1 MTNKTFEEFDDTLD
15 DYLDSSVEYT
25 DTASPKLQR
34 KRIIEEMTEQKRLM
48 EELDEYADW
57 RVA

>member
-1 MTNKTFEEFDDTLD
+1 MAYKTFEEFDDSLD

-34 KRIIEEMTEQKRLM
+34 RRIIEEMNEQKRLM
-48 EELDEYADW
+48 EELDEYGDW
-57 RVA
+57 EWA